1 MVHPGFKPTRTELMD
16 KIDDNAR
23 YSIGKMKGRDK
34 RGLIGIQEEDD
45 RIRL

>member
-1 MVHPGFKPTRTELMD
+1 MD
-16 KIDDNAR
+16 KIDENAR
-23 YSIGKMKGRDK
+23 DSIGKMKGRGK